1 LTHLALVLE
10 DLGNVT
16 DGMQDIAKA
25 RRRHQAITGGLVLV
39 LVLGLFATI
48 RGAARERELA
58 RLKSDFVTTVSHE
71 LKTPLTSIRMFAEML
86 QQGVAGD
93 NREKEAHYHTI
104 IVKESERLGLLIAN
118 LLDYSQIER
127 GTRQY
132 AERRVNAVEI
142 AREAEETFAR
152 LREGEGHPLRVEV
165 ESAAEGLLV
174 NVDRD
179 VIVQCL
185 LNLLSNAAKYGGDS
199 GIDLRVQARN
209 DGGVVEFSVSDQ
221 GPGIP
226 SSEHER
232 VFREFYRAPEAV
244 SSAIE
249 GTGLGLAL
257 VKRHVEAQGG
267 EIELVSELGKGAT
280 FSIRIKTEAA

>member
-1 LTHLALVLE
+1 
-10 DLGNVT
+10 
-16 DGMQDIAKA
+16 MQDIAKA